1 MAASKTTSTLALF
14 LTLNLLFFVLTAS
27 TTCPPTPKPKP
38 KPKPKPN
45 PKPSPNPSPST
56 GKCPVDTLKLGVCAD
71 LLGLINLNIGAVPKT
86 PCCSLIG
93 NLADLEAAVCLCT
106 VIKASVLGINLNV
119 PVNLSLLLNYCGKSV
134 PSGFQCA

>member
-1 MAASKTTSTLALF
+1 MASKTTSTLALF
-14 LTLNLLFFVLTAS
+14 LTLNLLLFVLAAS

-38 KPKPKPN
+38 KPKPKPC
-45 PKPSPNPSPST
+45 PNPSPPKP
-56 GKCPVDTLKLGVCAD
+56 GKCPLDTLKLGVCAD
-71 LLGLINLNIGAVPKT
+71 VLGLINLNIGAAPKI

-106 VIKASVLGINLNV
+106 ALKANVLGINLNV

-134 PSGFQCA
+134 PSGFQCT